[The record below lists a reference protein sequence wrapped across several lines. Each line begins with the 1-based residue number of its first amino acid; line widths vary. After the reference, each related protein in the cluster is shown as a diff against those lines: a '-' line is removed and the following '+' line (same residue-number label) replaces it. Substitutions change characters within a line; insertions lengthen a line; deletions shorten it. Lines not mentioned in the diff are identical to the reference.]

1 MPGFSQINRPYA
13 SAAVSAPGNRDVDG
27 YDRPVTELRRMTPA
41 DPGTSRRAQR
51 SGDQEE
57 ARA

>member
-13 SAAVSAPGNRDVDG
+13 SDAVNAAGNRDVDG
-27 YDRPVTELRRMTPA
+27 YDRPMTGPRRMPPA
-41 DPGTSRRAQR
+41 DPGTSLRARRIM
-51 SGDQEE
+51 EK